1 MAKIL
6 AVGLTIAAVLFV
18 AEIKVHRSE
27 PAPEASAVSALRAVA
42 SSQRAYATWNGGYAR
57 SLKALGA
64 SCAGQQQPF
73 ISPDLSTDP
82 SVKGSYEIRL
92 QADAHAPAAGVD
104 CHGNPTARAYFAIA
118 IPMKGSG
125 TAMRAFAVDQNDV
138 IWYDETGA
146 APKPPFSETAALKRL
161 R

>member
-1 MAKIL
+1 MPTP
-6 AVGLTIAAVLFV
+6 G
-18 AEIKVHRSE
+18 
-27 PAPEASAVSALRAVA
+27 
-42 SSQRAYATWNGGYAR
+42 
-57 SLKALGA
+57 
-64 SCAGQQQPF
+64 QPF
-73 ISPDLSTDP
+73 ISPDVSTDP

-92 QADAHAPAAGVD
+92 QGDAHSPAAGVD
-104 CHGNPTARAYFAIA
+104 CHGNPTARAYYAIA

-138 IWYDETGA
+138 IWYDVTGA